1 MIHLTHSSKNQTQNN
16 TEQEMKNDFFFFF
29 FFCSLL
35 APVHQQYHEG
45 YDGPFRDS
53 KMTLKIIEP
62 VFFLSKTGSKIPAYL
77 RRAWKRS
84 SQ

>member
-29 FFCSLL
+29 FFLL
-35 APVHQQYHEG
+35 APVHQQCHEG